1 MKLSDLNTFK
11 YKTKFSKFFLII
23 IDFFVLFI
31 AILIVNLLIQ
41 NPSNK
46 TEVIFNLKTI
56 YFLLST
62 SIIFYYFTG
71 QYKSLIKHLKSSEVY
86 LLSFRNFCLFIII
99 SAISF
104 YNNQFLD
111 LKNTFIFLYIAN
123 FGEIICRF
131 LFKDFSFR
139 KSPKTKKIAIYGAG
153 EAGEQL
159 ASVLSFSKI
168 HKVIY
173 FLDDDISL
181 NGKYLNGIE
190 IISINKK
197 TLNKLKK
204 KIDQVFFAI
213 PSLSNQQKYL
223 KIKFLQEFD
232 FPVLQVPSIEQLTDG
247 QITNLV
253 PIPIEELLARKSVPP
268 MQDLLYSAINK
279 KSVFI
284 SGAAGSIGSEICR
297 QIIGLDPVNVV
308 ILDNSEVNLYKF
320 QQKLKDDFHSN
331 INIHPILGDATDF
344 ALLRMIFEKYK
355 VNIVFHAAAYKHVP
369 LVEENPIQGLTN
381 NIISTLEICNAAFK
395 TKVSKIILISS
406 DKAVRPTN
414 VMGASKRISEMIIQ
428 GFHKKSEEEQLKN
441 KDFKKVFSM
450 VRFGNV
456 LGSSGSVVPLFKK
469 QISKGGP
476 ITITHKDIVRY
487 FMTITEAAQLVIQ
500 ASNLSQGGEVF
511 LLDMGEPIK
520 IIDLAKQMINLSGLR
535 TKDEKN
541 KNGDIEI
548 LTTKLRPGEKLFE
561 ELLINAKSTPTIHP
575 LIFKANENLIPI
587 NKLWNNINSL
597 KLALNNHDEKESFRI
612 LYELVPE
619 WEKSSEVL

>member
-1 MKLSDLNTFK
+1 MNLSKLNTFK
-11 YKTKFSKFFLII
+11 YKKRFSKIFLII
-23 IDFFVLFI
+23 IDLFVLFI
-31 AILIVNLLIQ
+31 AILIVNLLIK

-62 SIIFYYFTG
+62 SLIFYYLTG

-86 LLSFRNFCLFIII
+86 LLSFRNLCLFLLI

-111 LKNTFIFLYIAN
+111 LKNTFIFLYVAN

-190 IISINKK
+190 ILSINKNN
-197 TLNKLKK
+197 LNKIKK

-213 PSLSNQQKYL
+213 PSLNSQEKNR

-232 FPVLQVPSIEQLTDG
+232 FPVLQIPSIEQLTER

-253 PIPIEELLARKSVPP
+253 PIPIE
-268 MQDLLYSAINK
+268 DLLTRESVAPKENLLKSAIHS

-284 SGAAGSIGSEICR
+284 SGAAGSIGSEICK
-297 QIIGLDPVNVV
+297 QIIKLRPENIV

-320 QQKLKDDFHSN
+320 LKSLEDNNPTN
-331 INIHPILGDATDF
+331 INLYPVLGDATDYN
-344 ALLRMIFEKYK
+344 LLKKIFDLY
-355 VNIVFHAAAYKHVP
+355 NINVIFHAAAYKHVP
-369 LVEENPIQGLTN
+369 IVEENPVEGIRN
-381 NIISTLEICNAAFK
+381 NVLSTLEICKAAY
-395 TKVSKIILISS
+395 TSKVEKIILISS

-414 VMGASKRISEMIIQ
+414 VMGASKRLSEMIIQ
-428 GFHKKSEEEQLKN
+428 GFHEKSKVNFKN
-441 KDFKKVFSM
+441 KIFSM

-469 QISKGGP
+469 QITKGGP
-476 ITITHKDIVRY
+476 ITITHPEIMRY
-487 FMTITEAAQLVIQ
+487 FMTISEAAQLVIQ
-500 ASNLSQGGEVF
+500 ASNLALGGEVF
-511 LLDMGEPIK
+511 LLDMGKPVK
-520 IIDLAKQMINLSGLR
+520 ILDLANQMINLSGLKK
-535 TKDEKN
+535 KDSKN
-541 KNGDIEI
+541 KEGDIEI
-548 LTTKLRPGEKLFE
+548 VFTGLRPGEKLYE
-561 ELLINAKSTPTIHP
+561 ELLIDDESSETEHP
-575 LIFKANENLIPI
+575 LIFKGKEALIPTK
-587 NKLWNNINSL
+587 KLWEKIELLQIAINEKNKDETL
-597 KLALNNHDEKESFRI
+597 KI
-612 LYELVPE
+612 LSYLIPE
-619 WEKSSEVL
+619 WKTSKI

>member
-1 MKLSDLNTFK
+1 
-11 YKTKFSKFFLII
+11 
-23 IDFFVLFI
+23 LFI
-31 AILIVNLLIQ
+31 AILIVNLLIK

-62 SIIFYYFTG
+62 SLIFYYLTG

-86 LLSFRNFCLFIII
+86 LLSFRNLCLFLLI

-111 LKNTFIFLYIAN
+111 LKNTFIFLYVAN

-190 IISINKK
+190 ILSINKNN
-197 TLNKLKK
+197 LNKIKK

-213 PSLSNQQKYL
+213 PSLNSQEKNR

-232 FPVLQVPSIEQLTDG
+232 FPVLQIPSIEQLTER

-253 PIPIEELLARKSVPP
+253 PIPIE
-268 MQDLLYSAINK
+268 DLLTRESVAPKENLLKSAINS

-284 SGAAGSIGSEICR
+284 SGAAGSIGSEICK
-297 QIIGLDPVNVV
+297 QIIKLRPENIV

-320 QQKLKDDFHSN
+320 LKSLEDNNPTN
-331 INIHPILGDATDF
+331 INLYPVLGDATDYN
-344 ALLRMIFEKYK
+344 LLKKIFDLY
-355 VNIVFHAAAYKHVP
+355 NINVIFHAAAYKHVP
-369 LVEENPIQGLTN
+369 IVEENPVEGIRN
-381 NIISTLEICNAAFK
+381 NVLSTLEICKAAY
-395 TKVSKIILISS
+395 TSKVEKIILISS

-414 VMGASKRISEMIIQ
+414 VMGASKRLSEMIIQ
-428 GFHKKSEEEQLKN
+428 GFHEKSKVNFKN
-441 KDFKKVFSM
+441 KIFSM

-469 QISKGGP
+469 QITKGGP
-476 ITITHKDIVRY
+476 ITITHPEIMRY
-487 FMTITEAAQLVIQ
+487 FMTISEAAQLVIQ
-500 ASNLSQGGEVF
+500 ASNLALGGEVF
-511 LLDMGEPIK
+511 LLDMGKPVK
-520 IIDLAKQMINLSGLR
+520 ILDLANQMINLSGLKK
-535 TKDEKN
+535 KDSKN
-541 KNGDIEI
+541 KGGDIEI
-548 LTTKLRPGEKLFE
+548 VFTGLRPGEKLYE
-561 ELLINAKSTPTIHP
+561 ELLIDDESSETEHP
-575 LIFKANENLIPI
+575 LIFKGKEALIPTK
-587 NKLWNNINSL
+587 KLWEKIELLQIAINEKNKDETL
-597 KLALNNHDEKESFRI
+597 KI
-612 LYELVPE
+612 LSYLIPE
-619 WEKSSEVL
+619 WKTSKI